1 MRKQEIVAERSNST
15 LGNLASLIP
24 DMVRVAGELLRERR
38 AKRLRE
44 HLDWSADAARKR
56 RR

>member
-1 MRKQEIVAERSNST
+1 MRKQEIVAERSSST

-44 HLDWSADAARKR
+44 HLDWSAEAARKR